1 MEKIFVINL
10 DTATDRWSH
19 YKDDKRYT
27 RWSATCIDD
36 LNVNDP
42 IWDKMISYYNI
53 SPHEHS
59 AKCCAYLSHTRLWK
73 YIVTN
78 KLNNVLILE
87 DDAFL
92 VNEIPDPK
100 DLPKDGFS
108 YLGGFTSHLRMTDGH
123 KKVEFKEGINQI
135 DHKEYRM
142 LMCLAI
148 FIPTW
153 EVAYQM
159 IKSSTRNGR
168 CRAIDT
174 MIRDTFRNQY
184 VYYPA
189 CFVERP
195 IQSQIRDNKKKFSN
209 SQYEWVNAKK
219 VMEEINLFKINK
231 S

>member
-10 DTATDRWSH
+10 DSATDRWSH

-27 RWSATCIDD
+27 RWSATSIDD
-36 LNVNDP
+36 VDLKDP
-42 IWDKMISYYNI
+42 IWDKMISMWNI

-92 VNEIPDPK
+92 VNQIPDPK
-100 DLPKDGFS
+100 DLPTDGPV
-108 YLGGFTSHLRMTDGH
+108 YLGGFTSHVRMTDGP
-123 KKVEFKEGINQI
+123 KKVEFKDGINLT
-135 DHKEYRM
+135 DHKEYRV

-148 FIPTW
+148 FIPSW
-153 EVAYQM
+153 EVAYKM
-159 IKSSTRNGR
+159 IQASTWNGR

-174 MIRDTFRNQY
+174 MIRKTYRNQY
-184 VYYPA
+184 LYFPA
-189 CFVERP
+189 PFVERP
-195 IQSQIRDNKKKFSN
+195 VASQIRENKKKFSN
-209 SQYEWVNAKK
+209 SQYEWVSAKK
-219 VMEEINLFKINK
+219 VMEEINLI
-231 S
+231 

>member
-27 RWSATCIDD
+27 RWSATSIDEIP
-36 LNVNDP
+36 LGHK
-42 IWDKMISYYNI
+42 IWKQMISMWNI
-53 SPHEHS
+53 QPYEHS
-59 AKCCAYLSHTRLWK
+59 AKCACYLSHTKLWK

-92 VNEIPDPK
+92 VNDIPDPK
-100 DLPKDGFS
+100 DLPQDGFT
-108 YLGGFTSHLRMTDGH
+108 YLGGFSSHLRMTDGP

-148 FIPTW
+148 YIPTW
-153 EVAYQM
+153 EVAYKM
-159 IKSSTRNGR
+159 IQSSTWNGR
-168 CRAIDT
+168 CRAIDA
-174 MIRDTFRNQY
+174 MIRKTYRNQY
-184 VYYPA
+184 LYFPA
-189 CFVERP
+189 PFVERP
-195 IQSQIRDNKKKFSN
+195 VASQIRDNKKKFSN
-209 SQYEWVNAKK
+209 SQYEWVTAKK
-219 VMEEINLFKINK
+219 VMEEITID
-231 S
+231 

>member
-10 DTATDRWSH
+10 DSATDRWSH

-27 RWSATCIDD
+27 RWSATSIDD
-36 LNVNDP
+36 VDLKDP
-42 IWDKMISYYNI
+42 IWDKMISMWNI

-100 DLPKDGFS
+100 DLPTDGFT
-108 YLGGFTSHLRMTDGH
+108 YLGGFTSHVRMTDGH
-123 KKVEFKEGINQI
+123 KKVEFKEGINLI
-135 DHKEYRM
+135 DHKEYRV

-148 FIPTW
+148 FIPSW
-153 EVAYQM
+153 EVAYKM
-159 IKSSTRNGR
+159 IQASTWNGR

-174 MIRDTFRNQY
+174 MIRKTYRNQY
-184 VYYPA
+184 LYFPA
-189 CFVERP
+189 PFVERP
-195 IQSQIRDNKKKFSN
+195 VASQIRENKKKFSN
-209 SQYEWVNAKK
+209 SLYEWVSAKK
-219 VMEEINLFKINK
+219 VMEEINLT
-231 S
+231 

>member
-10 DTATDRWSH
+10 DSAKDRWSH

-27 RWSATCIDD
+27 RWSATSIDD
-36 LNVNDP
+36 VDLKDP
-42 IWDKMISYYNI
+42 IWDKMISMWNI

-92 VNEIPDPK
+92 VNQIPDPK
-100 DLPKDGFS
+100 DLPTDGPV
-108 YLGGFTSHLRMTDGH
+108 YLGGFTSHVRMTDGP
-123 KKVEFKEGINQI
+123 KKVEFKDGINLI
-135 DHKEYRM
+135 DHKEYRV

-148 FIPTW
+148 FIPSW
-153 EVAYQM
+153 EVAYKM
-159 IKSSTRNGR
+159 IQASTWNGR

-174 MIRDTFRNQY
+174 MIRKTYRNQY
-184 VYYPA
+184 LYFPA
-189 CFVERP
+189 PFVERP
-195 IQSQIRDNKKKFSN
+195 VASQIRENKKKFSN
-209 SQYEWVNAKK
+209 SQYEWVSAKK
-219 VMEEINLFKINK
+219 VMEEINLI
-231 S
+231 

>member
-10 DTATDRWSH
+10 DSAKDRWSH

-27 RWSATCIDD
+27 RWSATSIDD
-36 LNVNDP
+36 VDLKDP
-42 IWDKMISYYNI
+42 IWDKMISMWNI

-92 VNEIPDPK
+92 VGDIPDPK
-100 DLPKDGFS
+100 DLPTDGFT
-108 YLGGFTSHLRMTDGH
+108 YLGGFTSHVRMTDGH
-123 KKVEFKEGINQI
+123 KKVEFKEGINLI

-142 LMCLAI
+142 IMCLAI
-148 FIPTW
+148 FIPSWEIAYKMIQASTW
-153 EVAYQM
+153 
-159 IKSSTRNGR
+159 NGR

-174 MIRDTFRNQY
+174 MIRKTYRNQY

-195 IQSQIRDNKKKFSN
+195 IQSQIRENKKKFSN
-209 SQYEWVNAKK
+209 SKYEWVNAKT
-219 VMEEINLFKINK
+219 VMEEINQ
-231 S
+231 

>member
-10 DTATDRWSH
+10 DSAKDRWSH

-27 RWSATCIDD
+27 RWSATSIDD
-36 LNVNDP
+36 VDLKDP
-42 IWDKMISYYNI
+42 IWDKMISMWNI

-92 VNEIPDPK
+92 VNDIPDPK
-100 DLPKDGFS
+100 DLPTDGFT
-108 YLGGFTSHLRMTDGH
+108 YLGGFTSHVRMTDGH
-123 KKVEFKEGINQI
+123 KKVEFKEGINLI

-142 LMCLAI
+142 IMCLAI
-148 FIPTW
+148 FIPSWEIAYKMIQASTW
-153 EVAYQM
+153 
-159 IKSSTRNGR
+159 NGR

-174 MIRDTFRNQY
+174 MIRKTYRNQY
-184 VYYPA
+184 LYFPA
-189 CFVERP
+189 PFVERP
-195 IQSQIRDNKKKFSN
+195 VASQIRENKKKFSN
-209 SQYEWVNAKK
+209 SQYEWVSAKK
-219 VMEEINLFKINK
+219 VMEEINLI
-231 S
+231 

>member
-10 DTATDRWSH
+10 DSATDRWSH

-53 SPHEHS
+53 SPYEHS
-59 AKCCAYLSHTRLWK
+59 AKCACYLSHTRLWK

-100 DLPKDGFS
+100 DLPQDGFT
-108 YLGGFTSHLRMTDGH
+108 YLGGFTSHVRLTDGH
-123 KKVEFKEGINQI
+123 KKVEFKKGINQI

-219 VMEEINLFKINK
+219 VMEEINQ
-231 S
+231 

>member
-10 DTATDRWSH
+10 DSATDRWSH

-27 RWSATCIDD
+27 RWSATSIDD
-36 LNVNDP
+36 VDLKDP
-42 IWDKMISYYNI
+42 IWDKMISMWNI

-100 DLPKDGFS
+100 DLPTDGFT
-108 YLGGFTSHLRMTDGH
+108 YLGGFTSHVRMTDGH
-123 KKVEFKEGINQI
+123 KKVEFKEGINLI

-142 LMCLAI
+142 IMCLAI
-148 FIPTW
+148 FIPSWEIAYKMIQASTW
-153 EVAYQM
+153 
-159 IKSSTRNGR
+159 NGR

-174 MIRDTFRNQY
+174 MIRKTYRNQY
-184 VYYPA
+184 LYFPA
-189 CFVERP
+189 PFVERP
-195 IQSQIRDNKKKFSN
+195 VASQIRENKKKFSN
-209 SQYEWVNAKK
+209 SHYEWVSAKK
-219 VMEEINLFKINK
+219 VMEEINLI
-231 S
+231 

>member
-53 SPHEHS
+53 SPYEHS
-59 AKCCAYLSHTRLWK
+59 AKCACYLSHTRLWK

-142 LMCLAI
+142 IMCLAI

-153 EVAYQM
+153 EIAYKMLQA
-159 IKSSTRNGR
+159 STYNGR

-174 MIRDTFRNQY
+174 MIRKTYRNQY

-189 CFVERP
+189 SFVERP
-195 IQSQIRDNKKKFSN
+195 IQSQIRDKKKKFSN
-209 SQYEWVNAKK
+209 SQYEWVNGNK
-219 VMEEINLFKINK
+219 VMEEINQSFLQT
-231 S
+231 